1 MKLMDILLEDE
12 NKEKLIKK
20 AKTIY
25 KGLKRGVIHKGH
37 FGKIVYE
44 LPDDYDLQ
52 LDINDDAFIKLG
64 DNKSDNAVRFYFVDN
79 TSGEYRPY
87 ELNNHEYK
95 LYVKHLE
102 DRKFKPFDIILWFE
116 HHEDIK

>member
-1 MKLMDILLEDE
+1 MDILLEDE

-64 DNKSDNAVRFYFVDN
+64 DNKSDNAVRFYFVI
-79 TSGEYRPY
+79 Y
-87 ELNNHEYK
+87 
-95 LYVKHLE
+95 
-102 DRKFKPFDIILWFE
+102 
-116 HHEDIK
+116 